1 MAELGLQTLL
11 LGDLPDPSL
20 GQFRMRQLSVW
31 NWGTF
36 SKLHKVT
43 IPEDGMLLLGPS
55 GAGKST
61 LLDAI
66 SAMIVPPALLRLNAA
81 ADESTRGDRDRSL
94 MSYVRGAWSSKGDSV
109 SSEVSKQYLRPDGT
123 WSAIALEYR
132 NGLGR
137 HLTLVRLFWIT
148 AAGTSANLNRHF
160 MVVDGTFDLA
170 QGLDGFTGDRRKL
183 KLALDRPEIRH
194 HDDSFA
200 SYADHWC
207 RVMGITD
214 ESALELLHR
223 TQSTKNLSDLN
234 NFLREFMLAEPQTF
248 AIAEQLVNEFVD
260 LDQAHQ
266 AVVAARQQIET
277 LVPARDTYLARNS
290 TLASQNAAQS
300 MLANVPAFKESIRVG
315 LLEAE
320 LARLDT
326 SRLRSEGEMTTA
338 ATELHG
344 LSETIEGLERRRIS
358 LGGDDIGAIEA
369 KLRELEVERE
379 RVGKARD
386 RAQQACQKTG
396 WMLATDSAGFAEQ
409 VASAARLVRE
419 SQAAAIALSE
429 RDRALAI
436 QKHQV
441 SQEFAMVR
449 AEVKSLEASPSN
461 IPSHMQELRERLCS
475 ALGLQVSHVPF
486 VGELLEVRADDSAW
500 AGAAER
506 LLHSFAL
513 SMLISKEDQRRVARW
528 VDETNLRGKLVYYA
542 VDANL
547 SSPSK
552 EPGPQSILHKIAR
565 RPHPYSGWIH
575 RELVERFD
583 YMCVANAADLAKGDF
598 RITQNGQVRG
608 SRNRTEKDDRREVN
622 DRRFWVLGFDSRSK
636 LELFKQRAQDLAAEL
651 AQIDRDLSELEGH
664 RQRDGLKSQGAAAL
678 ETMSWRD
685 IDLSSVAKR
694 IDDQL
699 QTLSTLRSGNPDL
712 ADLEG
717 RIAFCRQRRDELQR
731 LIADLRAEIRQIDS
745 RSVASQDQLANAK
758 VEAGALAASE
768 RAALEAKL
776 RDNAELSLENLSDRV
791 NDIERSLHGEL
802 RALSELATRQENAI
816 ISALSEFARRWPA
829 EAADLT
835 VSLAAAPEFFA
846 VLQRLQQ
853 DGLPGHET
861 RFLELLRT
869 QTGQRLAELSR
880 HLDLARRE
888 IARRLDDV
896 NSALETVPYNPDSY
910 LQIRTVDLRL
920 QEPTEFRQR
929 LSGAFASQQRP
940 GDAAAEAESRFQIL
954 RNLVLDLRADTPE
967 LKRWR
972 DTVLDVRKHV
982 EFLAEERDRRTDRE
996 IETYSGGGGRS
1007 GGQRQKLTA
1016 TCLAAALRY
1025 KLGGSD
1031 GGPPTYAAVVL
1042 DEAFA
1047 KTDSEFTATCM
1058 RIFTELGFQMVVATP
1073 LKSVMTL
1080 EPFIGGATYVTIA
1093 DRKRS
1098 SVLKIEYDT
1107 ESARLKLGND
1117 FSRTMDDPDEV
1128 A

>member
-1 MAELGLQTLL
+1 MAESGVQTLL
-11 LGDLPDPSL
+11 LGDLPDPKL

-43 IPEDGMLLLGPS
+43 IPEDGTLLLGPS

-66 SAMIVPPALLRLNAA
+66 SAMIVPPVLLRLNAA

-109 SSEVSKQYLRPDGT
+109 SSELAKQYLRPDST
-123 WSAIALEYR
+123 WSAIALEYG

-137 HLTLVRLFWIT
+137 QLTLVRLFWVT

-160 MVVDGTFDLA
+160 MVVDGPFDLA
-170 QGLDGFTGDRRKL
+170 LGLEGFTGDRRKL

-194 HDDSFA
+194 HDDNFA
-200 SYADHWC
+200 AYADHWC

-214 ESALELLHR
+214 DSALELLHR

-260 LDQAHQ
+260 LNQAHQ
-266 AVVAARQQIET
+266 AVVAAREQIET
-277 LVPARDTYLARNS
+277 LAPARDTYQAREG
-290 TLASQNAAQS
+290 TLASQQAAQS
-300 MLANVPAFKESIRVG
+300 MLGQVPAFKETLRVG

-320 LARLDT
+320 LVKLATARV
-326 SRLRSEGEMTTA
+326 RAEGESATA
-338 ATELHG
+338 TTELHG
-344 LSETIEGLERRRIS
+344 LGETIEGLERRRSS
-358 LGGDDIGAIEA
+358 LGGDDIGAIEG
-369 KLRELEVERE
+369 KVRELEGERD
-379 RVGKARD
+379 RALKARE

-396 WMLATDSAGFAEQ
+396 WTLATDPAGFAEQ
-409 VASAARLVRE
+409 VAAAARLVRE
-419 SQAAAIALSE
+419 SQAEAVHLSE
-429 RDRALAI
+429 RDRALAVK
-436 QKHQV
+436 KHEV
-441 SQEFAMVR
+441 SQEFATVR
-449 AEVKSLEASPSN
+449 AEVKALEASPSN
-461 IPSHMQELRERLCS
+461 IPAHMQDLRERLCA
-475 ALGLQVSHVPF
+475 ALGLQVSNVPF
-486 VGELLEVRADDSAW
+486 VGELLEVRAEEAAW

-513 SMLISKEDQRRVARW
+513 SMLISKDDQRRVARW
-528 VDETNLRGKLVYYA
+528 VDETHLRGKLVYYA
-542 VDANL
+542 VDA
-547 SSPSK
+547 SMPSPAK
-552 EPGPQSILHKIAR
+552 DPGPQSILHKISR
-565 RPHPYSGWIH
+565 RQHPYAGWIH

-583 YMCVANAADLAKGDF
+583 YTCVTNAADLAKGDY
-598 RITQNGQVRG
+598 RITQKGQIRRG
-608 SRNRTEKDDRREVN
+608 RNQTEKDDRHEVN
-622 DRRFWVLGFDSRSK
+622 DRRHWVLGFDSRAK
-636 LELFKQRAQDLAAEL
+636 LELFKQRAQDLGSRLAE
-651 AQIDRDLSELEGH
+651 IDRDLAELERH
-664 RQRDGLKSQGAAAL
+664 RQQDGLKSQGAAAL
-678 ETMSWRD
+678 EAMSWRD
-685 IDLSSVAKR
+685 IDAASVAKR
-694 IDDQL
+694 IEDQL
-699 QTLSTLRSGNPDL
+699 QTLDALRRDNPDL

-717 RIAFCRQRRDELQR
+717 RLAAARERREDLQRRL
-731 LIADLRAEIRQIDS
+731 ADLRSELRQIEAKS
-745 RSVASQDQLANAK
+745 GTAEDQLAKAK
-758 VEAGALAASE
+758 VEAGALTASQ
-768 RAALEAKL
+768 RAALEA
-776 RDNAELSLENLSDRV
+776 RMGDAAGLSLDNVAERV
-791 NDIERSLHGEL
+791 HEVERGLHGEL
-802 RALSELATRQENAI
+802 LALSELATRQENAI
-816 ISALSEFARRWPA
+816 TTALAEFARRWPA
-829 EAADLT
+829 EAADLP
-835 VSLAAAPEFFA
+835 VSLDAAPEFFA
-846 VLQRLQQ
+846 VLQRLEQ
-853 DGLPGHET
+853 DGLPGHES

-880 HLDLARRE
+880 HLNEARRE

-920 QEPTEFRQR
+920 PEPTEFRQR
-929 LSGAFASQQRP
+929 LSEAFASQQRG
-940 GDAAAEAESRFQIL
+940 GDAAAEAEARFQIL
-954 RNLVLDLRADTPE
+954 RRLVLDLRADTPE

-1025 KLGGSD
+1025 KLGGAD

-1058 RIFTELGFQMVVATP
+1058 RIFTELGFQMIVATP

-1080 EPFIGGATYVTIA
+1080 EEFVGGATYVTIA

-1098 SVLKIEYDT
+1098 SVLKIEYDA

-1117 FSRTMDDPDEV
+1117 LQQTVEDPDEV

>member
-1 MAELGLQTLL
+1 MAESGVQTLL
-11 LGDLPDPSL
+11 LGDLPDPKL

-43 IPEDGMLLLGPS
+43 IPENGTLLLGPS

-66 SAMIVPPALLRLNAA
+66 SAMIVPPVLLRLNAA

-109 SSEVSKQYLRPDGT
+109 SSELAKQYLRPDST
-123 WSAIALEYR
+123 WSAIALEYG

-137 HLTLVRLFWIT
+137 QLTLVRLFWVT

-160 MVVDGTFDLA
+160 MVVDGAFDLA
-170 QGLDGFTGDRRKL
+170 QGLEGFAGDRRKL

-194 HDDSFA
+194 HDDNFA
-200 SYADHWC
+200 AYADHWC

-214 ESALELLHR
+214 DSALELLHR

-266 AVVAARQQIET
+266 AVVAAREQIET
-277 LVPARDTYLARNS
+277 LAPARETYQAREG
-290 TLASQNAAQS
+290 TLAAQQAAQS
-300 MLANVPAFKESIRVG
+300 MLGHVPAFKEALRVG

-320 LARLDT
+320 LVTLATARV
-326 SRLRSEGEMTTA
+326 RGEGESATA
-338 ATELHG
+338 TTELHG
-344 LSETIEGLERRRIS
+344 LGETIEGLERRRSS
-358 LGGDDIGAIEA
+358 LGGDAIGAIEG
-369 KLRELEVERE
+369 KVRELEGERD
-379 RVGKARD
+379 RALKARE

-396 WMLATDSAGFAEQ
+396 WTLATDPAGFAEQ
-409 VASAARLVRE
+409 VAAAARLVRE
-419 SQAAAIALSE
+419 SQAEALHLSE
-429 RDRALAI
+429 RDRALAVK
-436 QKHQV
+436 KHEL
-441 SQEFAMVR
+441 SQEFATVR
-449 AEVKSLEASPSN
+449 AEVKALEASPSN
-461 IPSHMQELRERLCS
+461 IPAHMQDLRERLCA
-475 ALGLQVSHVPF
+475 ALGLQVSNVPF
-486 VGELLEVRADDSAW
+486 VGELLEVRAEEAAW

-513 SMLISKEDQRRVARW
+513 SMLISKDDQRRVARW
-528 VDETNLRGKLVYYA
+528 VDETHLRGKLVYYA

-547 SSPSK
+547 PSPAK
-552 EPGPQSILHKIAR
+552 APGPQSILHKIAR
-565 RPHPYSGWIH
+565 RQHPYAGWIH
-575 RELVERFD
+575 RELVDRFD
-583 YMCVANAADLAKGDF
+583 YACVANAADLAKGDF
-598 RITQNGQVRG
+598 RITQKGQIRG
-608 SRNRTEKDDRREVN
+608 GRNRTEKDDRREVN
-622 DRRFWVLGFDSRSK
+622 DRRHWVLGFDSRAK
-636 LELFKQRAQDLAAEL
+636 LELFKQRAQDLGSEL
-651 AQIDRDLSELEGH
+651 AVVDRDLAELERH
-664 RQRDGLKSQGAAAL
+664 RQQDGLKSQGAAAL
-678 ETMSWRD
+678 EAMSWRD
-685 IDLSSVAKR
+685 IDAASVAKR
-694 IDDQL
+694 IEDQL
-699 QTLSTLRSGNPDL
+699 QTLEALRRDNPDL
-712 ADLEG
+712 ADMEG
-717 RIAFCRQRRDELQR
+717 RLAAARERRDDLQRRL
-731 LIADLRAEIRQIDS
+731 ADLRAELRQIE
-745 RSVASQDQLANAK
+745 AKAGAAEEQLTRAK
-758 VEAGALAASE
+758 VEAGALTASQ
-768 RAALEAKL
+768 RAALEARL
-776 RDNAELSLENLSDRV
+776 GAAAGLSLDTVAERV
-791 NDIERSLHGEL
+791 HDVERGLHGEL
-802 RALSELATRQENAI
+802 RALGELATRQENAI
-816 ISALSEFARRWPA
+816 TTALAEFARRWPA
-829 EAADLT
+829 EAADLP

-846 VLQRLQQ
+846 VLQRLEQ

-880 HLDLARRE
+880 HLNEARRE

-920 QEPTEFRQR
+920 PETTEFRQR
-929 LSGAFASQQRP
+929 LSEAFASQQRG
-940 GDAAAEAESRFQIL
+940 GDAAAEAEARFQIL
-954 RNLVLDLRADTPE
+954 RKLVLDLRADTPE

-1025 KLGGSD
+1025 KLGGAD

-1058 RIFTELGFQMVVATP
+1058 RIFTELGFQMIVATP

-1080 EPFIGGATYVTIA
+1080 EEFVGGATYVTIA

-1098 SVLKIEYDT
+1098 SVLKIEYDA

-1117 FSRTMDDPDEV
+1117 LQRTVEDPDEV

>member
-1 MAELGLQTLL
+1 MAESGVQTLL
-11 LGDLPDPSL
+11 IGDLPNPML

-36 SKLHKVT
+36 SKLHRVT

-66 SAMIVPPALLRLNAA
+66 SVMIVPPVLLRMNAA

-94 MSYVRGAWSSKGDSV
+94 MSYVRGAWSSKGDAM
-109 SSEVSKQYLRPDGT
+109 SSEIAKQYLRPDST
-123 WSAIALEYR
+123 WSAISLEYR

-137 HLTLVRLFWIT
+137 QVTLVRLFWIT
-148 AAGTSANLNRHF
+148 AAGTNAHLNRHF

-170 QGLDGFTGDRRKL
+170 KGLDGFTGDRRKL
-183 KLALDRPEIRH
+183 KLALDQPEIRH
-194 HDDSFA
+194 HDENFA
-200 SYADHWC
+200 AYADHWC

-214 ESALELLHR
+214 DSALELLHR

-248 AIAEQLVNEFVD
+248 AIADQLVNEFVD
-260 LDQAHQ
+260 LDQAHR
-266 AVVAARQQIET
+266 AVVAAREQIET
-277 LVPARDTYLARNS
+277 LVPARDAYKEREGTLTAQKS
-290 TLASQNAAQS
+290 TQS
-300 MLANVPAFKESIRVG
+300 MLTHVPAFKEFLRVG
-315 LLEAE
+315 LLESE
-320 LARLDT
+320 LVRLATARV
-326 SRLRSEGEMTTA
+326 RSEGESAIAT
-338 ATELHG
+338 TELHG
-344 LSETIEGLERRRIS
+344 VGETIEGLERRRIT
-358 LGGDDIGAIEA
+358 LGGDDIGAMEG
-369 KLRELEVERE
+369 KLLELEVERE
-379 RVGKARD
+379 RALKARE
-386 RAQQACQKTG
+386 RAQQACQKAG
-396 WMLATDSAGFAEQ
+396 WTLAMDPAGFAEQ
-409 VASAARLVRE
+409 VAAAARLVRE
-419 SQAAAIALSE
+419 SQAEAVQLSE
-429 RDRALAI
+429 RDRALAVK
-436 QKHQV
+436 KHEV
-441 SQEFAMVR
+441 SQEFAAAR
-449 AEVKSLEASPSN
+449 AEVKVLEKSPSN
-461 IPSHMQELRERLCS
+461 IPSHLQELRERLCA
-475 ALGLQVSHVPF
+475 ALSMSVSNVPF
-486 VGELLEVRADDSAW
+486 VGELLEVRAGEEAW

-513 SMLISKEDQRRVARW
+513 SILIGTDDQRRVARW
-528 VDETNLRGKLVYYA
+528 VNETNLRGKLVYYA
-542 VDANL
+542 VDANMP
-547 SSPSK
+547 SPGK
-552 EPGPQSILHKIAR
+552 DPGPQSILHKIAR
-565 RPHPYSGWIH
+565 RQHRYAGWIH

-583 YMCVANAADLAKGDF
+583 YTCVENAADLAKGDF
-598 RITQNGQVRG
+598 RITQNGQIRG
-608 SRNRTEKDDRREVN
+608 SRNRTEKDDRRAVD
-622 DRRFWVLGFDSRSK
+622 DRKYWVLGFDSRAK
-636 LELFKQRAQDLAAEL
+636 LELFKQRAQDLGGAL
-651 AQIDRDLSELEGH
+651 AMIDRDLAELESH

-685 IDLSSVAKR
+685 IDAAAVVRRIEDLRRALVA
-694 IDDQL
+694 
-699 QTLSTLRSGNPDL
+699 LRTGNPDL

-717 RIAFCRQRRDELQR
+717 QLAAFRERRDHLQR
-731 LIADLRAEIRQIDS
+731 QLADLRAELRQIEAKS
-745 RSVASQDQLANAK
+745 ATAEDQLARAK
-758 VEAGALAASE
+758 VEAGAVTASQCT
-768 RAALEAKL
+768 ALEARL
-776 RDNAELSLENLSDRV
+776 GDSAGLSLETVAERV
-791 NDIERSLHGEL
+791 HQVELALHGEL
-802 RALSELATRQENAI
+802 RALSEQATRQETAI
-816 ISALSEFARRWPA
+816 TAALAEFARRWPA
-829 EAADLT
+829 EAANLP
-835 VSLAAAPEFFA
+835 VGLAAAPEFFA
-846 VLQRLQQ
+846 VLQRLEQ

-880 HLDLARRE
+880 HLNEARRE

-896 NSALETVPYNPDSY
+896 NSALESVPYNPDSY

-920 QEPTEFRQR
+920 PEPAEFRQR
-929 LSGAFASQQRP
+929 LSEAFAGQQRA
-940 GDAAAEAESRFQIL
+940 GDDVANAELRFQIL
-954 RNLVLDLRADTPE
+954 RNLVIDLRGETQE

-982 EFLAEERDRRTDRE
+982 EFLAEERDRRTGAE

-1058 RIFTELGFQMVVATP
+1058 RIFTELGFQMIVATP

-1080 EPFIGGATYVTIA
+1080 EEFVGGATYVTIA

-1098 SVLKIEYDT
+1098 SVLKIEYDAM
-1107 ESARLKLGND
+1107 SSRLRLGND
-1117 FSRTMDDPDEV
+1117 IQRAAEDPDEV